1 MKSSRSRVRH
11 LWSIAPKATH
21 SNAAPFANQRH
32 HREDSM
38 LHSPLVGMLI
48 GALIIAP
55 AAEAC
60 TRIHSTHPADCSH
73 NV

>member
-1 MKSSRSRVRH
+1 
-11 LWSIAPKATH
+11 
-21 SNAAPFANQRH
+21 
-32 HREDSM
+32 M

-48 GALIIAP
+48 GALIITP

-60 TRIHSTHPADCSH
+60 TRIHSTHPADRSH

>member
-1 MKSSRSRVRH
+1 
-11 LWSIAPKATH
+11 
-21 SNAAPFANQRH
+21 
-32 HREDSM
+32 M

-55 AAEAC
+55 AAETC